1 LAQHISRKE
10 LKKDEVRD
18 TLVHGADIVFG
29 HQQITLFIVII
40 AVLAALGVFGWR
52 TYAERQTV
60 KASAGYVDAM
70 RVFQARIRT
79 PLDPQVPGEVSYVD
93 EKNKYADAAQKFGDV
108 AKTYPRTH
116 PGQLAKY
123 YQALS
128 EERLGKNDEAK
139 KLLQEVADSGNEDFA
154 AMARFELAQLYDR
167 TGQADQAVKLYQQ
180 LIAKPAIL
188 VPKPVVMLALA
199 EHYGANNPT
208 EAGKIYAQV
217 KSEYPDTP
225 IAEQADQELACPA
238 KSECR
243 FSFHGAR
250 LEDARSETMYQIT
263 KPTSA

>member
-29 HQQITLFIVII
+29 HQQLTLYIVIL
-40 AVLAALGVFGWR
+40 AVVVALGVFGWR

-60 KASAGYVDAM
+60 KASAGYSDAM
-70 RVFQARIRT
+70 RIFQARIRT
-79 PLDPQVPGEVSYVD
+79 PLDPQVPGEISYVD
-93 EKNKYADAAQKFGDV
+93 EKNKFTDAAQKFSDV

-123 YQALS
+123 FEALS
-128 EERLGKNDEAK
+128 DERLGKNEEAK
-139 KLLQEVADSGNEDFA
+139 KLLQDVADGGNDDFA

-180 LIAKPAIL
+180 LIAKPGVL
-188 VPKPVVMLALA
+188 VPKAVVMLTLA
-199 EHYGANNPT
+199 QHYTANNPA
-208 EAGKIYAQV
+208 EAGKLYAQV

-225 IAEQADQELACPA
+225 MAEQADQGLALLPG
-238 KSECR
+238 K
-243 FSFHGAR
+243 
-250 LEDARSETMYQIT
+250 I
-263 KPTSA
+263 